1 MKTLSI
7 ILFAF
12 LWFVSVAA
20 SAQSQ
25 TPEEQFSRANAL
37 YNEKKYEEAVVQY
50 NELLRGGYIKDE
62 VYYNLGNAFYRNKNA
77 AAEICC
83 YEKCLLLNASH
94 DDAAANLAFVNKTVL
109 GNQEVVPQ
117 NFFIMAWNWLS
128 ALMSWQWWTYFFI
141 IVLAVFLFALILFL
155 ISASN
160 KNRRIFFLTSIILF
174 VVLII
179 ALAQSIS
186 GNYNIRHSKNA
197 IVVHEAAQLRS
208 SPDQDGTGVA
218 MIQPGIKVHILEM
231 KTPWLRVI
239 TPDGTQGWV
248 SEESVVR
255 LNAVSPLPME

>member
-7 ILFAF
+7 ILFST

-20 SAQSQ
+20 IAQSQ
-25 TPEEQFSRANAL
+25 TPEEQFSNANAL
-37 YNEKKYEEAVVQY
+37 YNEKKYEEAVGQY
-50 NELLRGGYIKDE
+50 NELLRSGYIKDE
-62 VYYNLGNAFYRNKNA
+62 VYYNMGNALYRNNNA
-77 AAEICC
+77 AAAIWC

-94 DDAAANLAFVNKTVL
+94 DDAAANLAFVNKTAL

-128 ALMSWQWWTYFFI
+128 AQMSWQWWTYFFI
-141 IVLAVFLFALILFL
+141 IVLAAFLFVLILFL

-160 KNRRIFFLTSIILF
+160 KNRRMFFLTSVILF
-174 VVLII
+174 VVMIL

-197 IVVHEAAQLRS
+197 IVVNEAAQLRS
-208 SPDQDGTGVA
+208 SPDQDGIGVS

-248 SEESVVR
+248 PEESVVR
-255 LNAVSPLPME
+255 LNAVSPLSPK